1 MTSKTRP
8 TAAVRAGLSNPSF
21 TSLPAARLNL
31 GRSRSDRHSTSRSPI
46 DADLLRIPVGPG
58 AIHVERY
65 GHGGAPVV
73 LIHGFGTCSFLWRN
87 VAPSLALTQ
96 HTAYAV
102 DMLGYGESDRP
113 FDAEFGLAAQADYL
127 ERAMTA
133 LRVARAAL
141 VGVDIGAAVALR
153 LAAQRPERV
162 ARLVLVNPVAFEHLP
177 AVDIRDLQR
186 NTARFAIRVSRGL
199 FGAAPL
205 LSPVLQGS
213 VADPAAMP
221 PTLVGRY
228 LAPYVGQEGVTHLLA
243 LASSVRAFDAEDL
256 DLSQVRA
263 HTLIIRGEKDT
274 WVGQEVSEQLRS
286 GIPQSRVVTMPNVAR
301 LIPEEAPHDL
311 AELVVAF
318 VSPHSSR
325 DGGEAL
331 DHDDNDGL
339 NAEPAGLGD
348 VGTSEGGTA

>member
-1 MTSKTRP
+1 M
-8 TAAVRAGLSNPSF
+8 
-21 TSLPAARLNL
+21 
-31 GRSRSDRHSTSRSPI
+31 
-46 DADLLRIPVGPG
+46 
-58 AIHVERY
+58 HVERY

-102 DMLGYGESDRP
+102 DLLGYGESDRP
-113 FDAEFGLAAQADYL
+113 FDTEFGLAAQADYL

-177 AVDIRDLQR
+177 PADIRELQR
-186 NTARFAIRVSRGL
+186 NTARFALRVSRGL
-199 FGAAPL
+199 FGASPL
-205 LSPVLQGS
+205 LSPALLGS

-221 PTLVGRY
+221 PTLIGRY

-243 LASSVRAFDAEDL
+243 LASAVRGFDAEDL

-263 HTLIIRGEKDT
+263 HTLIVRGEKDT
-274 WVGQEVSEQLRS
+274 WVGPEVAEQLQS
-286 GIPQSRVVTMPNVAR
+286 GIPQCRVVTMPGVAR

-318 VSPHSSR
+318 VSPHASR
-325 DGGEAL
+325 EAAEGL
-331 DHDDNDGL
+331 EGDEPAAL

-348 VGTSEGGTA
+348 SGTTEGGTA